1 MTLKT
6 GVAAQWHD
14 LVTDAQSETGISLAL
29 PVESYLVNTLI
40 HYTQRTDITA
50 KTFAIEYLQ
59 LQQEQGKVR
68 SDKLRELA
76 DQCLLYAGLFP
87 QYAKRRNLNISYYVD
102 LGRSAYFDLS
112 HSDNSWAIIFAQL
125 CENFVSLMDTL
136 LAIHHID
143 NPFSLDYILAPEQ
156 ALDTW
161 QRTQSSHAFKLFK
174 QQTQSENI
182 VPFSARKK
190 IKNTDY

>member
-6 GVAAQWHD
+6 GVAAQWHE
-14 LVTDAQSETGISLAL
+14 LVTDAQTETGISLSL

-87 QYAKRRNLNISYYVD
+87 QYAKRRNLNIGYYVE

-112 HSDNSWAIIFAQL
+112 HSDTSWAIVFAQL

-136 LAIHHID
+136 LAIHQID
-143 NPFSLDYILAPEQ
+143 NPFSPDYILAPEQ
-156 ALDTW
+156 ALETW
-161 QRTQSSHAFKLFK
+161 QRTQSKHAFKLFK
-174 QQTQSENI
+174 QQSLSDNI

-190 IKNTDY
+190 IKKH